1 MSIRRFTKVQCV
13 DVSFTRVLKRKFKVM
28 EKIYGKVK
36 KQQEGKKTLNKLSP
50 SDVIDLTSKES
61 DEPSQQQKCCNM

>member
-1 MSIRRFTKVQCV
+1 
-13 DVSFTRVLKRKFKVM
+13 M

-61 DEPSQQQKCCNM
+61 DEQSQQQKCCNM